1 MKIRRWR
8 RRKEGRKTEREE
20 QRKRR
25 ERDEESEKCEV
36 QKKEITKRNYF
47 LEKSKNLWNNEKIIK
62 A

>member
-1 MKIRRWR
+1 MKIRRR
-8 RRKEGRKTEREE
+8 RRKEGKKTDIREE
-20 QRKRR
+20 ERKRR
-25 ERDEESEKCEV
+25 ERDEESEKCKV